1 MWGNSALK
9 VVEMCKG
16 GSTTDDH
23 FYLHGSPAG
32 GVQRCDCYLTTTGVA
47 SSVYFTPVSVT
58 NNATTCGGTL
68 TMTDGSRRDCGWTS
82 TTKQFMYPGTSVV
95 SFAYNSPDIRFCVE
109 VLVITT
115 EASVSIECPLSTTTT
130 TTLTP
135 STTTPPQTKTVNVIS
150 SSISTTTAS
159 LATSPLHVFTS
170 SSRSTPSSTKPLSTS
185 TFTTV
190 LASTTGSTTV
200 LSSENRSTPSV
211 TNTQS
216 GTDDSKP
223 EGTTVEHT
231 SFPGLLIA
239 GWLIAAILVAVIVV
253 VVVLLIRKQRQ
264 SKYESRATCQ
274 QSVSTQTDGG
284 SIYEMLDQNN
294 VTKPDTLYERIET
307 QSAAPVVK
315 DYYNIEMG
323 DYCNP

>member
-1 MWGNSALK
+1 
-9 VVEMCKG
+9 MCKG
-16 GSTTDDH
+16 GAATDRQ

-32 GVQRCDCYLTTTGVA
+32 GVQRCDCYLTIAGVA
-47 SSVYFTPVSVT
+47 TTVYFTPVSVT
-58 NNATTCGGTL
+58 NTSTTCGGKLTL
-68 TMTDGSRRDCGWTS
+68 QDGSRRDCGWTS
-82 TTKQFMYPGTSVV
+82 TTQYVMYPGTSVV
-95 SFAYNSPDIRFCVE
+95 SFAYNAPDIRFCVE
-109 VLVITT
+109 VKVTAAA
-115 EASVSIECPLSTTTT
+115 ASVNIECPLSTTTT

-135 STTTPPQTKTVNVIS
+135 STTTPPQTTTVNVIS

-170 SSRSTPSSTKPLSTS
+170 SSTSTPSSTKPLSTS
-185 TFTTV
+185 TYTTV

-200 LSSENRSTPSV
+200 LSSENRSSSPV

-239 GWLIAAILVAVIVV
+239 GWVIAAVVVSVNVV

-307 QSAAPVVK
+307 QSAAPGVK